1 MNEMNF
7 VKDREVKIDKNT
19 FQGQFSELNTIY
31 AIVLPMSS
39 FLL

>member
-7 VKDREVKIDKNT
+7 IKDREVKIDKNT
-19 FQGQFSELNTIY
+19 FQGQFNELNIIH